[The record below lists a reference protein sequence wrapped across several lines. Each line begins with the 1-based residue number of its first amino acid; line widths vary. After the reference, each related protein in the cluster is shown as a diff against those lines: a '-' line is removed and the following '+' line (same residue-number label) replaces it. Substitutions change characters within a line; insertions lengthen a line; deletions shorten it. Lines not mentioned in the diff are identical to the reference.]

1 MVWVSPQLSFYSKDG
16 TIESVWT
23 GTGGISPDTVIRVA
37 YLDDKQC
44 KPYGSYD
51 CLAVFNQKQITNCK
65 LIGEFWVAVYDDLG
79 RFAISD
85 LNLGVKEIEGQYI
98 ILSDGTITCQP
109 PNGNWRNGIGAITG
123 SYTVYDANNNPITI
137 DCDNKVFISKYKTAN
152 YDCNS
157 LFQTRGIQ
165 NFKVVF
171 YSQKIIAP
179 TQMAI
184 MPSWDNIINA
194 IIDWLKSLFSWF
206 KFEIYGEK
214 YPSPGSKQVYKIVL
228 NATPP
233 DTDYSDGTFQI
244 QYASW
249 VLVDRQGNIINKGDW
264 EQVNGS
270 YAKQIELTIPSNPDA
285 YVIVVI
291 IYQYNLKFNTAT
303 QKWEVT
309 SEGIVAKEAM
319 DLTASIIAPPQIQPP
334 NIFDVIKGFWCWLI
348 GLFGLRC

>member
-1 MVWVSPQLSFYSKDG
+1 LAIALFIIGYKFMIWISPQLLFYSKDG
-16 TIESVWT
+16 TIESDWT
-23 GTGGISPDTVIRVA
+23 GTGGITSDTTIRVG

-65 LIGEFWVAVYDDLG
+65 LIGEFWVVVFDDRGLTS
-79 RFAISD
+79 ISD

-171 YSQKIIAP
+171 YGYGVQPP
-179 TQMAI
+179 TQ
-184 MPSWDNIINA
+184 
-194 IIDWLKSLFSWF
+194 
-206 KFEIYGEK
+206 
-214 YPSPGSKQVYKIVL
+214 PSPKKCANYNLAESCPIGTTCEPYSPEAGLNCCICKPITPPITPPIGSWCPIGKETDCIILIVIVILLIVL
-228 NATPP
+228 VAL
-233 DTDYSDGTFQI
+233 I
-244 QYASW
+244 
-249 VLVDRQGNIINKGDW
+249 LLKRKG
-264 EQVNGS
+264 
-270 YAKQIELTIPSNPDA
+270 
-285 YVIVVI
+285 
-291 IYQYNLKFNTAT
+291 
-303 QKWEVT
+303 
-309 SEGIVAKEAM
+309 
-319 DLTASIIAPPQIQPP
+319 
-334 NIFDVIKGFWCWLI
+334 
-348 GLFGLRC
+348 